1 MPEISRL
8 ASDVLAQSWKEFVW
22 QWSAI
27 FSQNDEHYFDV
38 KDKSDSRA
46 NHQIHK
52 ICTEHFDD
60 NDDDRDSRVE
70 HGI

>member
-46 NHQIHK
+46 NKK
-52 ICTEHFDD
+52 IIKSALNTLMTMMMT
-60 NDDDRDSRVE
+60 
-70 HGI
+70 GIAG

>member
-38 KDKSDSRA
+38 KGILTAEYHK
-46 NHQIHK
+46 NHK

-60 NDDDRDSRVE
+60 NDDDRIA
-70 HGI
+70 G